1 MPAWEWALGASA
13 VIGATVY
20 LAHTF
25 YPSLWNS
32 PHPRL
37 LLVVAGWCLVF
48 LSVFFLALRR
58 IGLRQPAEEMQA
70 ESRRWILL
78 LAAAFFLLS
87 GLTRAGM
94 HGGGD
99 ARWYGT
105 MLADMMAQ
113 TRAGVFP
120 VWAGQSEYQF
130 NGAIYPLRVAPG
142 FHYMGALLDI
152 LTLRTLE
159 VFALQNLLLVA
170 LGVTAIFSAY
180 FCMAALLPG
189 RRALAAWLAVLYLAC
204 PGVLGLAYNTDL
216 YMSWTTLPWMP
227 LIWLATVRSF
237 REGGSLNSMLLLGTG
252 LGLCWWGHSPI
263 ALWTTGCASIAQ
275 LARVAV
281 KRPAGHSWLNAAL
294 GGLAFALIAGYPLAS
309 VLFFP
314 PESGLSGRSFQP
326 PTSPGMIV
334 DFLRSVFP
342 ANWHPVS
349 DNGQA
354 LSDFQIGYALAAL
367 WLFVSWHARK
377 IRRPEVL
384 VMLGLGAVLL
394 FLLLPIPTLD
404 TLLWSAV
411 PSFVRDITA
420 RWVMNRLYLVLAC
433 LCVFAVAAAATELA
447 TDSRREKTLRWLL
460 IVGCLWSVWEARKF
474 SHGSQATAGNTLAAP
489 RTLPTENVMLTRYA
503 YFVYPQ
509 LPPYFTHGVTDPHLE
524 NRLWPESGSA
534 PLADNYSAARATGNV
549 VTQMEFTRKSGAIE
563 ETLPLPLTLEPGKRY
578 LLAFDFADRN
588 ARGVLQFSGRT
599 FFREYALPEY
609 GEGLSFGVSGKRSN
623 MLPVWTSQP
632 GGEEV
637 TLRFIR
643 TISPDQPVL
652 ARSLGR
658 IKLLSYDTAAFPV
671 RVTSWIPYRAEVVAS
686 EPVWLETPRMFQQYY
701 AARVNGTATEIR
713 KSEAGLVMVRVPRG
727 TAQVELTYRAP
738 LGLAFS
744 FWISLLALGVTA
756 GWLISSSFAETFAQ
770 AER

>member
-1 MPAWEWALGASA
+1 MVVIFWAVAL
-13 VIGATVY
+13 VI
-20 LAHTF
+20 AHLF
-25 YPSLWNS
+25 
-32 PHPRL
+32 
-37 LLVVAGWCLVF
+37 
-48 LSVFFLALRR
+48 ALRR
-58 IGLRQPAEEMQA
+58 IAQAQAFADFRAEN
-70 ESRRWILL
+70 RRWLLLL
-78 LAAAFFLLS
+78 LASLFLLS
-87 GLTRAGM
+87 GMTRAEM

-105 MLADMMAQ
+105 MLADMITQ

-142 FHYMGALLDI
+142 FHYLGALLDT
-152 LTLRTLE
+152 LTFRTLE
-159 VFALQNLLLVA
+159 IFALQNLLLVA

-189 RRALAAWLAVLYLAC
+189 RRTLAAWLAVIYLAC

-227 LIWLATVRSF
+227 LVWLATVRSF
-237 REGGSLNSMLLLGTG
+237 RDGGSLNSMLLLGAS

-263 ALWTTGCASIAQ
+263 ALWTTGCAGVAQ
-275 LARVAV
+275 LVRVAV
-281 KRPAGHSWLNAAL
+281 KRPTGNCWLFSAL

-314 PESGLSGRSFQP
+314 PEAGLSGRSFQP

-342 ANWHPVS
+342 ANWRPVS

-354 LSDFQIGYALAAL
+354 LSDFQIGYALAVL
-367 WLFVSWHARK
+367 WLFVLWHVRN

-384 VMLGLGAVLL
+384 VMLALCAVLVL
-394 FLLLPIPTLD
+394 LLLPIPNLD
-404 TLLWSAV
+404 TFLWSAV

-420 RWVMNRLYLVLAC
+420 RWVMNRLYLVLAG
-433 LCVFAVAAAATELA
+433 LGVITVAAAAAEIAVDTQ
-447 TDSRREKTLRWLL
+447 RERILRWLL

-474 SHGSQATAGNTLAAP
+474 SHGSQVTAGNPLASP

-534 PLADNYSAARATGNV
+534 PMADNLAAARAAARV
-549 VTQMEFTRKSGAIE
+549 LMQMDFTRKTGAIE
-563 ETLPLPLTLEPGKRY
+563 ETLPRPLSLKPGKRY
-578 LLAFDFADRN
+578 LLAFDFADPH

-609 GEGLSFGVSGKRSN
+609 GEGLSFGLTGERSHL
-623 MLPVWTSQP
+623 LPIWTSQMD
-632 GGEEV
+632 GEEV

-643 TISPDQPVL
+643 TISPEQPVL
-652 ARSLGR
+652 AHTLGR
-658 IKLLSYDTAAFPV
+658 VSLLTYDSAALPV
-671 RVTSWIPYRAEVVAS
+671 RVTSWTPYRARVTAS
-686 EPVWLETPRMFQQYY
+686 ATAWLETSRMFQRTY
-701 AARVNGTATEIR
+701 AASVNGTATEIR
-713 KSEAGLVMVRVPRG
+713 KSEAGLVMVRVPAG
-727 TAQVELTYRAP
+727 TSEVELTYRAP
-738 LGLAFS
+738 VGLACS
-744 FWISLLALGVTA
+744 FWISLLALSATCS
-756 GWLISSSFAETFAQ
+756 WLIRPFFVSASFWTQRQPA
-770 AER
+770 